1 LGEGTRISYI
11 HIRAAFAFESKY
23 LTAGFGG
30 RQRAG
35 RDFVTEA

>member
-1 LGEGTRISYI
+1 MKGQGQVIY